1 MNKRLMTLVVPTF
14 NEEENVGPLHEAITR
29 VLSPLADRYDREL
42 LFVDDGSR
50 DGTLDRLRAIARTDP
65 TVRVIRFS
73 RNFGHQAALT
83 AGLEAARG
91 DAIVTMDCD
100 LQDPPELLL
109 PMIRKWEEGSKVVY
123 ARRRSRE
130 DRAFKKWTAEL
141 YYRILSRVSEV
152 DIPRQVGDFRLI
164 DRVVLNNLIRLGE
177 HSRYLRGMVAWLGF
191 RHDYVDF
198 DRPERVRGETHY
210 PLRKMLRFAMDGLL
224 SFSFSPLR
232 TALWVGVVSI
242 VSSGGFL
249 AYMLYDHLYLHVPYP
264 LFKWLTVIV
273 FGFVGAQF
281 ILVWILGEYV
291 GRIYNEVRHRPL
303 YVIDEEIGR
312 ATALAA
318 AVAPDAARPSPP

>member
-1 MNKRLMTLVVPTF
+1 VPTF
-14 NEEENVGPLHEAITR
+14 NEEENVGPLHEAVVR
-29 VLSPLADRYDREL
+29 VLSPLAERYDREL

-50 DGTLDRLRAIARTDP
+50 DGTVERLREIARTDP
-65 TVRVIRFS
+65 GVRVIRFS

-109 PMIRKWEEGSKVVY
+109 PMIRKWEEGSRIVY

-130 DRAFKKWTAEL
+130 DRPFKKWTAEV
-141 YYRILSRVSEV
+141 YYRLLARVSEV

-164 DRVVLNNLIRLGE
+164 DRVVLANLIRLGE
-177 HSRYLRGMVAWLGF
+177 HARYLRGMVAWLGF

-198 DRPERVRGETHY
+198 DRPERIHGKTHY
-210 PLRKMLRFAMDGLL
+210 PLRKMLGFAMDGLL

-232 TALWVGVVSI
+232 VALWVGVVSI
-242 VSSGGFL
+242 SSSGAFL
-249 AYMLYDHLYLHVPYP
+249 AYMLYDHLVRRVPYP

-281 ILVWILGEYV
+281 ILLWILGEYV
-291 GRIYNEVRHRPL
+291 GRIYTEVRQRPL
-303 YVIDEEIGR
+303 YVVDEEIGG
-312 ATALAA
+312 AS
-318 AVAPDAARPSPP
+318 VASAARPSPP